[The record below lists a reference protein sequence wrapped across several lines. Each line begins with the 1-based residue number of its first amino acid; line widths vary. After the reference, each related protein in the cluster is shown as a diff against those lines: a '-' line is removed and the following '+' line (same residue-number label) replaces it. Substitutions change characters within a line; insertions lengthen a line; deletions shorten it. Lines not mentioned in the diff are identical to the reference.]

1 MAKCVFC
8 GKDNEDFKG
17 VFLMKNDG
25 SVNYYCSSKCRK
37 NNLKL
42 GRDKRKIKW
51 TESFRLVKDRRLEK
65 ENERVEKARTRKAE
79 KKADKKSAK
88 KK

>member
-65 ENERVEKARTRKAE
+65 EKERVEKARTRKAE